1 MRIRELFNPLPG
13 NRYFEITTHVD
24 ELSYL
29 LSSLMEEVDGIL
41 NIALYADEIKEQ
53 DIKANI
59 SHIEG
64 VKSLP
69 RAMPREHDM
78 VVLKDIYALHEDK
91 SALLSLSYRTLANAA
106 HIIILEKKGVI
117 DTKELMQ
124 TLEDFEFRAANEI
137 DVVDGYDLVIAKKMH
152 MWGNGL

>member
-13 NRYFEITTHVD
+13 NRYLEVTTNVD
-24 ELSYL
+24 EISFL
-29 LSSLMEEVDGIL
+29 LAQMMEDVGGRFNL
-41 NIALYADEIKEQ
+41 ALYGSSAAEA

-59 SHIEG
+59 SYIADT
-64 VKSLP
+64 KSLP
-69 RAMPREHDM
+69 RAMPREHDV

-91 SALLSLSYRTLANAA
+91 EALLSLSYRTLANAA
-106 HIIILEKKGVI
+106 HIIILEKKGLL

-124 TLEDFEFRAANEI
+124 TLEEFEFRAANAI
-137 DVVDGYDLVIAKKMH
+137 DVLDGYDLVMAKKMH

>member
-1 MRIRELFNPLPG
+1 MRIKELFNPLPG
-13 NRYFEITTHVD
+13 NRYLEVTTHID
-24 ELSYL
+24 AISSL
-29 LSSLMEEVDGIL
+29 LSSLMEEVEGKL
-41 NIALYADEIKEQ
+41 NIALYGDDVDTQE
-53 DIKANI
+53 IKANI
-59 SHIEG
+59 SRIEDF
-64 VKSLP
+64 KTLP

-91 SALLSLSYRTLANAA
+91 DALLSLSYRTLANAA

-124 TLEDFEFRAANEI
+124 RLEEFEFRAANEI
-137 DVVDGYDLVIAKKMH
+137 DVVDGYDLVMAKKMH

>member
-13 NRYFEITTHVD
+13 NRYLEVTTHIDAV
-24 ELSYL
+24 SYL
-29 LSSLMEEVDGIL
+29 LASMMEEVQGRL
-41 NIALYADEIKEQ
+41 NIVLYESDILPQ
-53 DIKANI
+53 DIEAKVTHVADI
-59 SHIEG
+59 
-64 VKSLP
+64 KSLP
-69 RAMPREHDM
+69 RVMPREHDM
-78 VVLKDIYALHEDK
+78 VILKDIYRLHEDK
-91 SALLSLSYRTLANAA
+91 SALLTLAYRTLANAA

-137 DVVDGYDLVIAKKMH
+137 DVLEDYDLVMAKKMH

>member
-13 NRYFEITTHVD
+13 NRYLEVTTGIDEI
-24 ELSYL
+24 SFL
-29 LSSLMEEVDGIL
+29 LAQMMEDVGGRF
-41 NIALYADEIKEQ
+41 NIALYREPASAA
-53 DIKANI
+53 DIKADI
-59 SHIEG
+59 SYIADT
-64 VKSLP
+64 KSLP
-69 RAMPREHDM
+69 RAMPREHDV

-91 SALLSLSYRTLANAA
+91 EALLSLVYRTLANAA

-124 TLEDFEFRAANEI
+124 VLEEFEFRVANEI
-137 DVVDGYDLVIAKKMH
+137 DIVDGYDLVMAKKMH

>member
-13 NRYFEITTHVD
+13 NRYLEITTHVD
-24 ELSYL
+24 KLSSL
-29 LSSLMEEVDGIL
+29 LSSLMEDVDGRF
-41 NIALYADEIKEQ
+41 NIALYGDNTKAQ

-59 SHIEG
+59 SYIEG
-64 VKSLP
+64 AKSLP

-91 SALLSLSYRTLANAA
+91 SALLSLAYRTLANAA
-106 HIIILEKKGVI
+106 HIIILEKKGII

-124 TLEDFEFRAANEI
+124 TLEEFEFRAANEI
-137 DVVDGYDLVIAKKMH
+137 DIVDGYDLVMAKKMH